1 MTANNEAI
9 RKELE
14 QLKAGGVIQP
24 ADVVARAS
32 DPESA
37 MHSWFQWDDTE
48 AAQAYRLQQARQ
60 LLRVFVTVETKDN
73 KPVRAFVSL
82 GTDRYGDGGYRTM
95 AEVLSDEEMRAQL
108 LADAVKELRSAE
120 KKYRQLQELSG
131 VWSALD
137 EVEGRDAMKPAA

>member
-1 MTANNEAI
+1 MTVTNEAI
-9 RKELE
+9 RQELE
-14 QLKAGGVIQP
+14 QLKSAGVIQP

-60 LLRVFVTVETKDN
+60 LLRVFVTVESRDN

-82 GTDRYGDGGYRTM
+82 GSDRYGDGGYRAL
-95 AEVLSDEEMRAQL
+95 AEVLSDEELRAQL

-137 EVEGRDAMKPAA
+137 EVEGMDAMKPAA